1 MTAVG
6 LLRGVSGPLQTA
18 WINQKLDSRVRATI
32 HSMFGQVD
40 AIGQMTGGPVI
51 GLAGSLFSVRLAVG
65 ISSLL
70 LSPALL
76 FIQRANR
83 IQRSDMEIPEPV
95 LRSAD

>member
-1 MTAVG
+1 M
-6 LLRGVSGPLQTA
+6 A

-40 AIGQMTGGPVI
+40 AIGQTVGGPVI
-51 GLAGSLFSVRLAVG
+51 GLLANVFSVKLAVG

-83 IQRSDMEIPEPV
+83 IQAPEMETHETVSEP
-95 LRSAD
+95 AI